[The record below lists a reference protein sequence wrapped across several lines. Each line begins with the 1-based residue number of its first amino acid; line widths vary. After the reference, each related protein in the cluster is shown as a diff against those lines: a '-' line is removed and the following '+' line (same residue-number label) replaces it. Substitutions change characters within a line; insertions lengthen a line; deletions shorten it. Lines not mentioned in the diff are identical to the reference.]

1 MSSIAERL
9 GRVRDRIRAA
19 ANAAGRDP
27 EEIALVCVSK
37 RHPESAIQEAYDA
50 GQRVFG
56 ENYVQEL
63 DRKAA
68 ALAHLTDLRWH
79 MTGHLQTNKAKT
91 IAKVAH
97 TLHTLDSVDLAN
109 ELAKRLGEGHTLE
122 VLVEVNVSGEPQ
134 KHGASPGDLE
144 AILKGVEAHPSLALR
159 GLMTVPPFGDLNEAR
174 RVFETLQTLRQ
185 LHGGKARLPDLSI
198 GMSDDL
204 EVAIACGATM
214 VRVGTAVFGER
225 ATS

>member
-9 GRVRDRIRAA
+9 HRVNERIQRAA
-19 ANAAGRDP
+19 LSANRDP
-27 EEIALVCVSK
+27 NEITLVCVSK
-37 RHPESAIQEAYDA
+37 RHPESAILEAYDA

-68 ALAHLTDLRWH
+68 ALSHLPDLRWH
-79 MTGHLQTNKAKT
+79 MIGHLQTNKAKS

-97 TLHTLDSVDLAN
+97 TLHTLDSVALAN
-109 ELAKRLGEGHTLE
+109 ELAKRLGKER
-122 VLVEVNVSGEPQ
+122 VLDVLIEVNVSGEPQ
-134 KHGASPGDLE
+134 KHGASPGELE
-144 AILKGVEAHPSLALR
+144 DILKGVENVPALR
-159 GLMTVPPFGDLNEAR
+159 LKGLMTVPPFGDLNEAR

-185 LHGGKARLPDLSI
+185 LHGGKGRLPDLSI

-204 EVAIACGATM
+204 EIAIACGATM
-214 VRVGTAVFGER
+214 VRVGTAVFGAR
-225 ATS
+225 R